1 MYLKK
6 MCPKKLIARVLNSTI
21 PGLLLGSLFLVP
33 NASSGE
39 FVSYRIGGSAF
50 EGYFAGADE
59 AKGLVLIM
67 HDWDGLTPYEEQRAD
82 MLASL
87 GYDAFAVD
95 LFGAGVRPTTVTD
108 KRQHTGELY
117 KDREKMR
124 QLMQGALEKARS
136 LSSSPGQA
144 VAMGYC
150 FGGAAVLEFA
160 RSGET
165 LEGFASFHGGLST
178 PDGQNYANTKGK
190 VLVYHGTA
198 DSAITM
204 QQFAEL
210 AVHLE
215 TEAVNHEMTTY
226 SAAPH
231 GFTVFG
237 SSRYQ
242 KRADEQSWSSF
253 TDFLAATFAP

>member
-1 MYLKK
+1 
-6 MCPKKLIARVLNSTI
+6 MCSNKPTTQISNAVVRSLLV
-21 PGLLLGSLFLVP
+21 GLLFFIPATL
-33 NASSGE
+33 AGE
-39 FVSYRIGGSAF
+39 SVAYQVAGEDF
-50 EGYFAGADE
+50 EGYFSKADD

-67 HDWDGLTPYEEQRAD
+67 HDWDGLTSYEEQRAD

-124 QLMQGALEKARS
+124 SLMQVALATAQTMS
-136 LSSSPGQA
+136 ASPDQA

-160 RSGET
+160 RSGEA
-165 LEGFASFHGGLST
+165 LKGFASFHGGLST
-178 PDGQNYANTKGK
+178 PDGQNYASTKGK

-210 AVHLE
+210 AVQLE
-215 TEAVNHEMTTY
+215 TEEVGHEMTTY

-242 KRADEQSWSSF
+242 KQADEQSWTSF
-253 TDFLAATFAP
+253 TEFLATTFAP